1 MSDFSFDISGAQS
14 SQTYNPTVD
23 SGTSAIY
30 GVVSTSSVTD
40 EVYAQ
45 YQSIFDNLPTA
56 NAYSAAI
63 QNPNKGYIC
72 DSQDSISSMLGSNAT
87 TTGSIGYN
95 NSDTGSL
102 GLKYYHIS
110 LAGTAVP
117 NASGETGTN
126 PSTAYTYDG
135 DISVPDQN
143 GVYPGNTGY
152 QPTQQQQD
160 TKTTWDQTYPS
171 MVSSIQNANSG
182 ISDFENHTDKLIA
195 NLPMI
200 LGIVQSALGLANILG
215 NLANPCLGISNML
228 GSITSKGKALMAKI
242 RNAIQEIEDAIGSAI
257 AYVEKIINKAIAKV
271 MAFVNKLKNLI
282 EDEIKSLIKAMIDGL
297 HFGLSGLLNALK
309 LDPCMKSLLGMLG
322 TGSLLSVL

>member
-1 MSDFSFDISGAQS
+1 MSDFSFDVSAALT
-14 SQTYNPTVD
+14 SQTYTPSVD
-23 SGTSAIY
+23 ADTAAIY
-30 GVVSTSSVTD
+30 NVVSSSGVSD

-45 YQSIFDNLPTA
+45 YQTIFDNLPTA

-72 DSQDSISSMLGSNAT
+72 DSQDSISSILGNNAS

-102 GLKYYHIS
+102 GLKYYHIT
-110 LAGTAVP
+110 LAGTPVP

-126 PSTAYTYDG
+126 PSTSYTYDG

-143 GVYPGNTGY
+143 GVYPGEEGY

-160 TKTTWDQTYPS
+160 TATTWDQTYPS
-171 MVSSIQNANSG
+171 MVSSIQDANSG
-182 ISDFENHTDKLIA
+182 VSDFENHTDKLIA

-215 NLANPCLGISNML
+215 NLSNPCLGISNML
-228 GSITSKGKALMAKI
+228 GSITSKGKVLMAKI
-242 RNAIQEIEDAIGSAI
+242 RNAIQDVENAIGSAI
-257 AYVEKIINKAIAKV
+257 AYVEKVINKAIAEV
-271 MAFVNKLKNLI
+271 TAFVNKLKNLI
-282 EDEIKSLIKAMIDGL
+282 ENEIKSLINSMISGL
-297 HFGLSGLLNALK
+297 HFGLSSLIKSLTS
-309 LDPCMKSLLGMLG
+309 DPCMKSLLGMLG